1 MNWYYALL
9 DENNICISVDNYGE
23 EVLYPNY
30 IRVDTLDDSIVGMLW
45 NGSAFVEAPIHLI
58 AAHSTDSINVGTQDV
73 WLTTKLN
80 NTDAEIADKADK
92 ASVYTTDNL
101 VSFDSNGNMKDS
113 GKSVDNFALV
123 GHAHTGLYA
132 VADHV
137 HNDYSPV
144 THTHTGTYSPNNH
157 THDDS
162 YSAINHTH
170 AEYSGVNHT
179 HTNYAAASHTHDG
192 YATSTHTHT
201 GYAASNHT
209 HTTIANNLDITGIVR
224 VKGQQ
229 AISMDTTALSTVLG
243 TGNHDTY
250 IAGKSVVQINATTT
264 KCSHLM
270 PRNNA
275 SHDLGGTNR
284 FRNIY
289 LTNTPN
295 ISSDERLK
303 ENITP
308 VDSEK
313 CLNFVVGINPVT
325 YNYKGD
331 EEERFG
337 VIAQNLLAADP
348 ELSKYIVAT
357 APDEYLSVKPSDLTY
372 ALIGAVKQLK
382 AEVDA
387 LKAK

>member
-1 MNWYYALL
+1 MEGWYYALI
-9 DENNICISVDNYGE
+9 DDNGICISVENYGE
-23 EVLYPNY
+23 EVLYPEY
-30 IRVDTLDDSIVGMLW
+30 IRVDSLDQSIVGMMW
-45 NGSAFVEAPIHLI
+45 NGTTWVEPPISLI
-58 AAHSTDSINVGTQDV
+58 AAHSTDDINVGNQDQ
-73 WLTTKLN
+73 WLTTKINLMDTAIDSKATKAPTSSEDN
-80 NTDAEIADKADK
+80 IAVFDA
-92 ASVYTTDNL
+92 SGGL
-101 VSFDSNGNMKDS
+101 KDS
-113 GKSVDNFALV
+113 GVPTSTFALT
-123 GHAHTGLYA
+123 GHAHTGTYA
-132 VADHV
+132 PANHDHSGTYADANHT
-137 HNDYSPV
+137 HSGFASNS
-144 THTHTGTYSPNNH
+144 HTHTEYATTGHTHTEYAAANH
-157 THDDS
+157 THS
-162 YSAINHTH
+162 YAASNHTH
-170 AEYSGVNHT
+170 ANYSTTDHT
-179 HTNYAAASHTHDG
+179 HN
-192 YATSTHTHT
+192 
-201 GYAASNHT
+201 YAASNHT
-209 HTTIANNLDITGIVR
+209 HTEISNNLNVVGIVR

-303 ENITP
+303 ENIVP

-313 CLNFVVGINPVT
+313 CLDFVVGINPVT

-337 VIAQNLLAADP
+337 VIAQNLIASDP

-357 APDEYLSVKPSDLTY
+357 APDNYLSVKPSDLVY

-382 AEVDA
+382 AEVDT